1 MTKALVQFLCAFVPS
16 AVLRHKIRDRFLSNT
31 RQIYWS
37 FKPYFNSGKNN
48 KVVVIFEN
56 GKRKTLSKYQRIQ
69 GINIHLGG
77 DNNLVEIEFPCKLW
91 SSSIRFEHEGQHSR
105 AFIGKNA
112 SGQLGI
118 SLYGDNNIFTLGE
131 NADMVQMSIAIINN
145 ELHIGKD
152 CMISAGVII
161 FGDGH
166 SVLDYATKKVIN
178 LPKAPILIG
187 DHCWLGMQTTFLK
200 GAQIP
205 NDCIVGF
212 KSLVTKPFTTE
223 HCVIAGNPAKIV
235 KEGISWDKPAPVIY
249 KRDIEDKK

>member
-1 MTKALVQFLCAFVPS
+1 MKKIFVNLICVFIPFS
-16 AVLRHKIRDRFLSNT
+16 NLRHRVRNNLLSYK
-31 RQIYWS
+31 RYLYWS
-37 FKPYFNSGKNN
+37 LIPYHNKGKNN
-48 KVVVIFEN
+48 KIVIIKN
-56 GKRKTLSKYQRIQ
+56 GKRKTLSKFCKIKGLNVYFK
-69 GINIHLGG
+69 NN
-77 DNNLVEIEFPCKLW
+77 DNLVEIEFPCKLW
-91 SSSIRFEHEGQHSR
+91 SSSIRFEHKGQHSR

-235 KEGISWDKPAPVIY
+235 KEGISWDRFAPLDY
-249 KRDIEDKK
+249 KEFVEDKK

>member
-1 MTKALVQFLCAFVPS
+1 MKKIFVNLICVFIPFS
-16 AVLRHKIRDRFLSNT
+16 NLRHKVRNNLLSYK
-31 RQIYWS
+31 RYLYWS
-37 FKPYFNSGKNN
+37 LIPYHNTGKNN
-48 KVVVIFEN
+48 KIVIIKN
-56 GKRKTLSKYQRIQ
+56 GKRKTLSKFCKIKGLNVYFK
-69 GINIHLGG
+69 NN
-77 DNNLVEIEFPCKLW
+77 DNLLEIELPCNFEQ
-91 SSSIRFEHEGQHSR
+91 SNIRFEALTRNSKV
-105 AFIGKNA
+105 FIGKNV
-112 SGQLGI
+112 SG
-118 SLYGDNNIFTLGE
+118 SLSLTLHGKNNIVSVGE
-131 NADMVQMSIAIINN
+131 DTSICKANIVLISN
-145 ELHIGKD
+145 ELRIGKD
-152 CMISAGVII
+152 CMISAEVII

-235 KEGISWDKPAPVIY
+235 KEGISWDRFAPLDY
-249 KRDIEDKK
+249 KEFIEDKK